1 MVLKLRVYLIVSLEI
16 TFNTNCILEE
26 KLYVD
31 KILKVEKLLLMFP
44 KKVFKVRL
52 TIILENTFNFFF

>member
-44 KKVFKVRL
+44 KKVFRVCL
-52 TIILENTFNFFF
+52 TIILEGTFNFFF

>member
-1 MVLKLRVYLIVSLEI
+1 M
-16 TFNTNCILEE
+16 F
-26 KLYVD
+26 D

-52 TIILENTFNFFF
+52 TIILENTFNFFFNTLNFLFFKY

>member
-44 KKVFKVRL
+44 KEVFRVCL
-52 TIILENTFNFFF
+52 TIIL